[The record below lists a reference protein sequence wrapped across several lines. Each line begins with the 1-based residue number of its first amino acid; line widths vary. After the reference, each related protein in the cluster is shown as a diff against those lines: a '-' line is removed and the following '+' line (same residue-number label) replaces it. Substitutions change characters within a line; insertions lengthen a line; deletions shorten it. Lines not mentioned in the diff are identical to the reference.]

1 MPIVDVRNIPTV
13 VEFAPDNKVVEFTEE
28 AVTAEVVVG
37 PTVVEFSWGEL
48 VPGPG
53 LRGGGVFEGT
63 VHIDQ
68 DIPSLPNN
76 SEPIDPTADYLM
88 LYDASSDTHVKV
100 LANFSTGGGGGIT
113 EIPWATREETDAGIL
128 TDKALNPD
136 VGAYAYDRFRHAG
149 QHSAGKGTQV
159 VTLAPVGTVVTVDQ
173 QLSNVFDLPLNDN
186 YSMANP
192 RNPINGQTVN
202 VLIRQPV
209 TGGKTITSWGSA
221 WTFVNKIN
229 PEVTTDPNAVDLL
242 SCQWD
247 PTSSKM
253 RCSYTPNY
261 GSGFTAPDLPTA
273 ADLVFTNVGGGNE
286 IYRDTTGLNVNF
298 RTVVGSGDIDVTTS
312 GDTIVVNYTA
322 PVATTVEVLNDLTD
336 VDAAT
341 PQDGDNLQWSTA
353 SNAWIPVANA
363 RKWAVGATWSN
374 GSNLLTS
381 AVNKVNAVVVE
392 DAIIES
398 WYVITDASSGSCVI
412 DVRRVP
418 IGEYPPLS
426 TDTICGGEKPTL
438 TAQTAATDPALT
450 AWDVN
455 CTAGDILQFV
465 LESTSNFTMVQI
477 MLVLRK
483 VA

>member
-1 MPIVDVRNIPTV
+1 MPVVDVRNIPTV
-13 VEFAPDNKVVEFTEE
+13 VEFAPEHKVVEFTEE
-28 AVTAEVVVG
+28 AVTAEVAVG

-76 SEPIDPTADYLM
+76 SEPVDPNADYIM
-88 LYDASSDTHVKV
+88 LWDASSNLHVKV
-100 LANFSTGGGGGIT
+100 LAALGGGGGGADI
-113 EIPWATREETDAGIL
+113 EFATREETDEGIL
-128 TDKALNPD
+128 TTKALNPD

-159 VTLAPVGTVVTVDQ
+159 VTLVPVGTVVTVDQ

-192 RNPINGQTVN
+192 LNPINGQTVN

-261 GSGFTAPDLPTA
+261 GSGFTAPELPTA

-286 IYRDTTGLNVNF
+286 VYRDTTGLNVNL
-298 RTVVGSGDIDVTTS
+298 RTIVGTGDIDVTTS
-312 GDTIVVNYTA
+312 GDTIAINYTA
-322 PVATTVEVLNDLTD
+322 PVATTVENLNDLLD
-336 VDAAT
+336 VDAAA
-341 PQDGDNLQWSTA
+341 PQDGDDLQWSTA

-374 GSNLLTS
+374 GANVLTN
-381 AVNKVNAVVVE
+381 AVNKVNAIVVE
-392 DAIIES
+392 DAVIES
-398 WYVITDASSGSCVI
+398 WYLITDGGNGSCVV
-412 DVRRVP
+412 DVRRIPVT
-418 IGEYPPLS
+418 EYPPLV
-426 TDTICGGEKPTL
+426 TDTICGGEKPSL
-438 TAQTAATDPALT
+438 SVQTAATDPSLT

-455 CTAGDILQFV
+455 CTAGDVLQFV
-465 LESTSNFTMVQI
+465 LESTSTFTMVQI
-477 MLVLRK
+477 ILVLRK
-483 VA
+483 VS